1 MEKHKDK
8 SKKKPKDGEAEPEPA
23 SVETPPAPV
32 AGTPAPEEALET
44 RMLRLQADFD
54 NFRKRTQRERG
65 EWYLR
70 ANEDL
75 LSELLPVIDHF
86 EMGLQNAAKHHVD
99 HAVIDGFKLIYDQLM
114 QALAKFQLVPFESEG
129 REFDPHIHEAMT
141 HVPSAEHPADVIIAE
156 TRRGYRLGEKLLR
169 PAQVI
174 VSSGPAESAA
184 PHIPAEEERVD

>member
-8 SKKKPKDGEAEPEPA
+8 SKKKSREPDPELEPDAEAIA
-23 SVETPPAPV
+23 VAPV
-32 AGTPAPEEALET
+32 SDAADEALET

-75 LSELLPVIDHF
+75 LRELLPVIDHF
-86 EMGLQNAAKHHVD
+86 EMGLQNAEKHHVD
-99 HAVIDGFKLIYDQLM
+99 HAVIDGFKLVYEQLM
-114 QALAKFQLVPFESEG
+114 QALGKFQLKPFESEG
-129 REFDPHIHEAMT
+129 QVFDPHSHEAMT
-141 HVPSAEHPADVIIAE
+141 HVPSAEHPADVVMAE
-156 TRRGYRLGEKLLR
+156 TRRGYRLGDALLR

-174 VSSGPAESAA
+174 VSSGPPEPAPTGSEISGESE
-184 PHIPAEEERVD
+184 HTY

>member
-8 SKKKPKDGEAEPEPA
+8 TKKKSKDAEPETESA
-23 SVETPPAPV
+23 ETPVAPV
-32 AGTPAPEEALET
+32 AETPVADEALET

-75 LSELLPVIDHF
+75 LRELLPVIDHF

-99 HAVIDGFKLIYDQLM
+99 HAVIDGFQLVYDQLM
-114 QALAKFQLVPFESEG
+114 QALAKFQLVPFDSEG

-156 TRRGYRLGEKLLR
+156 TRRGYRLGDKLLR
-169 PAQVI
+169 PSQVI
-174 VSSGPAESAA
+174 VSSGPAEPAV
-184 PHIPAEEERVD
+184 PDVPAEEERVD

>member
-1 MEKHKDK
+1 MEKQKDK
-8 SKKKPKDGEAEPEPA
+8 SKKRTRDAEPEQEPA
-23 SVETPPAPV
+23 AAEAPAAPAVEAPAPD
-32 AGTPAPEEALET
+32 EALET
-44 RMLRLQADFD
+44 RMLRLQADFE

-99 HAVIDGFKLIYDQLM
+99 HAVIDGFKLVYDQLM
-114 QALAKFQLVPFESEG
+114 QALAKFQLAPFDSEG
-129 REFDPHIHEAMT
+129 RAFDPHIHEAMT
-141 HVPSAEHPADVIIAE
+141 HVPSAEHPADVVIAE

-174 VSSGPAESAA
+174 VSSGPAA
-184 PHIPAEEERVD
+184 PAEEERVD